1 MKYINNVTDDE
12 IKSKINNIRFTLARL
27 GNIVPKKYR
36 DIRRKDL
43 YEIENKQNFTRI
55 QKERIYSRLIE
66 IANTL
71 NKKEEYKY
79 SNHGDLDYFGIK
91 DIENLFEY
99 IKDSEYYRP
108 ILVKSSFKNNYEY
121 YEIRG
126 DRNKKYQ

>member
-1 MKYINNVTDDE
+1 MKYINNVTGDE
-12 IKSKINNIRFTLARL
+12 IKAKINNIRFTLARL

-43 YEIENKQNFTRI
+43 YEIENKQNFTKI
-55 QKERIYSRLIE
+55 QKERIYSRLIK

-99 IKDSEYYRP
+99 IEDSQYYRP
-108 ILVKSSFKNNYEY
+108 ILVKSSFKN
-121 YEIRG
+121 
-126 DRNKKYQ
+126 K